1 MYGMH
6 VTYLDTS
13 VHAQLHHVYTY
24 KQSKCACIF
33 AYICTRIASP
43 PGHRHVGAHKFW
55 GITDI
60 LTLSRTHLH
69 TYSYSLSPS
78 VPTLSLSFLSL
89 SLSNKQTNTRT
100 HTHTQPYHRG
110 DGVSTQRTFAAP
122 PPYFT
127 EGKDQV
133 RALINRIKLPGGGRG
148 APDHVRNGNA
158 RNKNAAEAPRR
169 SADGAVKMGG
179 GFCYKSNIDIDYT
192 RPTPSRPTYS
202 HGLFLFPFS
211 NENATKMLDVAKEY
225 SHELDPSHSASHPGE
240 IFQQISLYSCYVVH
254 SVVSWVFEKFHQ
266 CRPPHTGPR
275 PYGRDIQLSSKF
287 KSILNLLHLISYRP
301 GLREIFFLKRRPPQT
316 EKTGSY
322 SRKFLKSPLCIQFV
336 WYF

>member
-1 MYGMH
+1 MHIYIYIYVFMY
-6 VTYLDTS
+6 VY
-13 VHAQLHHVYTY
+13 VYTH
-24 KQSKCACIF
+24 SLTTRAPACR
-33 AYICTRIASP
+33 CTQILRD
-43 PGHRHVGAHKFW
+43 HRH
-55 GITDI
+55 I

-225 SHELDPSHSASHPGE
+225 SHELDPSHSASHPA
-240 IFQQISLYSCYVVH
+240 L
-254 SVVSWVFEKFHQ
+254 
-266 CRPPHTGPR
+266 R
-275 PYGRDIQLSSKF
+275 PYARGNVSSSQSHRRISKGLPAIIHTHTHTHTRTRAQTHTHTHTHTHTRTPTPLEDAAGLSWWDIPPEQRQNVAHFDLSLS
-287 KSILNLLHLISYRP
+287 HAAPR
-301 GLREIFFLKRRPPQT
+301 
-316 EKTGSY
+316 
-322 SRKFLKSPLCIQFV
+322 
-336 WYF
+336 